1 MPFRMAETESVAVV
15 KVIGIGGGGGN
26 AINTM
31 VENRLQGVEF
41 IVANTDKQ
49 ALEQSKADIC
59 LQLGPS
65 ITKGLGAGADPDIGT
80 QSAHE
85 SIEEVKESL
94 VGADMVF
101 ITAGLG
107 GGTGTGAAPVVAK
120 ISKELGA
127 LTVAVVTKPFS
138 FEGKN
143 RRLNGEHGWQ
153 ELHKYADTIITV
165 PNDRLL
171 SLMQKTSK
179 LADMLSLADTVLLQA
194 VKGITDLI
202 NVPGLINAD
211 FADLRTVMKEVGPAI
226 MGSAAAVGENRA
238 SEAAKRAIDNQ
249 LLEDVGIDG
258 ARGLL
263 INISATE
270 ETFTM
275 AEFMEASALI
285 QDKVDED
292 AKVVIGALYDDSLGD
307 ELHVTVIAT
316 GVGELSSQERTIA
329 QVDDLPR
336 KQHHEA
342 PVKHTKLQPQMPQQQ
357 QQRPIEPV
365 RTQHPLKPESEK
377 QQTFKPAVANTSP
390 RATVLQGSNFDA
402 FDNFGPT
409 RGNRGIDKEEPK
421 RDERLSE
428 DYLETPTY
436 LRKKAN

>member
-15 KVIGIGGGGGN
+15 KVIGLGGGGGN

-31 VENRLQGVEF
+31 VDNKLQGVEF
-41 IVANTDKQ
+41 VVANTDKQ
-49 ALEQSKADIC
+49 ALDQSKADIC
-59 LQLGPS
+59 IQLGPS
-65 ITKGLGAGADPDIGT
+65 ITKGLGAGADPETGA

-85 SIEEVKESL
+85 SMEEVKDCLLGS
-94 VGADMVF
+94 DMVF

-127 LTVAVVTKPFS
+127 LTVAVVTKPFN
-138 FEGKN
+138 FEGKQRQRN
-143 RRLNGEHGWQ
+143 AESGWQ

-179 LADMLSLADTVLLQA
+179 LSDMLSLADTVLLQA

-226 MGSAAAVGENRA
+226 MGSASAVGESRA
-238 SEAAKRAIDNQ
+238 AEAAKRAIDNQ

-270 ETFTM
+270 ESFTM

-292 AKVVIGALYDDSLGD
+292 AKVVIGALYDESLGD
-307 ELHVTVIAT
+307 ELQVTVIAT
-316 GVGELSSQERTIA
+316 GVGDVSTRERTIA
-329 QVDDLPR
+329 QVGDLPR
-336 KQHHEA
+336 KQQYEA
-342 PVKHTKLQPQMPQQQ
+342 PVKAPKPV
-357 QQRPIEPV
+357 ESV
-365 RTQHPLKPESEK
+365 RTQHPLKPETER
-377 QQTFKPAVANTSP
+377 QQPYKPALANRVAK
-390 RATVLQGSNFDA
+390 ATVLPGSNFDA

-409 RGNRGIDKEEPK
+409 RGSRSLEKEEQKPT
-421 RDERLSE
+421 ERLNE

>member
-1 MPFRMAETESVAVV
+1 MPFRMAETDSVAVV
-15 KVIGIGGGGGN
+15 KVIGLGGGGGN

-31 VENRLQGVEF
+31 VDNQLQGVEF

-49 ALEQSKADIC
+49 ALDQSKADVC

-65 ITKGLGAGADPDIGT
+65 ITKGLGAGADPETGA

-94 VGADMVF
+94 AGSDMVF

-138 FEGKN
+138 FEGKHRQRN
-143 RRLNGEHGWQ
+143 AEEGWK

-179 LADMLSLADTVLLQA
+179 LSDMLSLADTVLLQA

-226 MGSAAAVGENRA
+226 MGSASAVGENRA
-238 SEAAKRAIDNQ
+238 TEAAKRAIDNQ

-270 ETFTM
+270 ESFTM

-285 QDKVDED
+285 QAKVDED

-316 GVGELSSQERTIA
+316 GVGDVSTGETTIA
-329 QVDDLPR
+329 QVEDLAVR
-336 KQHHEA
+336 KHQEMHHQHIIKPTE
-342 PVKHTKLQPQMPQQQ
+342 Q
-357 QQRPIEPV
+357 V
-365 RTQHPLKPESEK
+365 RTQHPLTPETEK
-377 QQTFKPAVANTSP
+377 QPTFKPAPANKGP
-390 RATVLQGSNFDA
+390 GITVLPGSNFDA
-402 FDNFGPT
+402 FDNFGSS
-409 RGNRGIDKEEPK
+409 RGSRGMDKEEPK
-421 RDERLSE
+421 RDQRLSE
-428 DYLETPTY
+428 DYYETPTY

>member
-1 MPFRMAETESVAVV
+1 MPFRMAETEGVAVV

-26 AINTM
+26 AVNTM
-31 VENRLQGVEF
+31 VANRLQGVQF

-49 ALEQSKADIC
+49 ALNQSNADVC
-59 LQLGPS
+59 LQIGPS
-65 ITKGLGAGADPDIGT
+65 ITKGLGAGADPETGA

-85 SIEEVKESL
+85 SIEDIKEALKGS
-94 VGADMVF
+94 DMVF
-101 ITAGLG
+101 VTAGFG

-127 LTVAVVTKPFS
+127 LTVAVITKPFS
-138 FEGKN
+138 FEGKHRARN
-143 RRLNGEHGWQ
+143 AEAGWK

-171 SLMQKTSK
+171 SLMRKTSK
-179 LADMLSLADTVLLQA
+179 LSEMLSLADSVLLQA

-202 NVPGLINAD
+202 NVPGFINAD

-226 MGSAAAVGENRA
+226 MGSGSAMGENRA
-238 SEAAKRAIDNQ
+238 TEAAKRAIDNQ

-263 INISATE
+263 INISASE

-285 QDKVDED
+285 QDKVDDD
-292 AKVVIGALYDDSLGD
+292 AKVVIGALYDNSLGD

-316 GVGELSSQERTIA
+316 GVGDTSSKQETIA
-329 QVDDLPR
+329 QVGDLPR
-336 KQHHEA
+336 RQNK
-342 PVKHTKLQPQMPQQQ
+342 
-357 QQRPIEPV
+357 IEPEN
-365 RTQHPLKPESEK
+365 QKGLKPAPTNRK
-377 QQTFKPAVANTSP
+377 QRITALP
-390 RATVLQGSNFDA
+390 GSNFDA
-402 FDNFGPT
+402 FDNLGPGLGGGQDEH
-409 RGNRGIDKEEPK
+409 RGDNGWN
-421 RDERLSE
+421 E
-428 DYLETPTY
+428 DHLETPTY

>member
-1 MPFRMAETESVAVV
+1 MPFRMAETEGVAVV

-31 VENRLQGVEF
+31 VANRLQGVQF
-41 IVANTDKQ
+41 IVANTDTQ
-49 ALEQSKADIC
+49 ALNQSQADVC
-59 LQLGPS
+59 LQIGPS
-65 ITKGLGAGADPDIGT
+65 ITKGLGAGADPETGA
-80 QSAHE
+80 QAAHE
-85 SIEEVKESL
+85 SIDEIKETLKGS
-94 VGADMVF
+94 DMVF
-101 ITAGLG
+101 VTAGLG

-120 ISKELGA
+120 ISKEIGA

-138 FEGKN
+138 FEGKHRIKN
-143 RRLNGEHGWQ
+143 AENGWK
-153 ELHKYADTIITV
+153 ELHKFADTIITV

-171 SLMQKTSK
+171 SLMQKSSK
-179 LADMLSLADTVLLQA
+179 LSDMLALADTVLLQA

-211 FADLRTVMKEVGPAI
+211 FADLRTVMREVGPAI
-226 MGSAAAVGENRA
+226 MGSGIAAGENRA
-238 SEAAKRAIDNQ
+238 TEAAKRAIDNQ

-270 ETFTM
+270 ESFTM

-285 QDKVDED
+285 QDKVDEE

-316 GVGELSSQERTIA
+316 GVGDVSSKQETIA
-329 QVDDLPR
+329 QVDDLSR
-336 KQHHEA
+336 RY
-342 PVKHTKLQPQMPQQQ
+342 
-357 QQRPIEPV
+357 QRIDV
-365 RTQHPLKPESEK
+365 DNQSKTGV
-377 QQTFKPAVANTSP
+377 KPAPPNQQKRVTP
-390 RATVLQGSNFDA
+390 LPGSNFDA
-402 FDNFGPT
+402 FDNLGPA
-409 RGNRGIDKEEPK
+409 RRMDK
-421 RDERLSE
+421 DENSKESGWNE

>member
-15 KVIGIGGGGGN
+15 KVIGLGGGGGN

-31 VENRLQGVEF
+31 VDNKLQGVDF

-49 ALEQSKADIC
+49 ALDQSKADIC
-59 LQLGPS
+59 IQLGPS
-65 ITKGLGAGADPDIGT
+65 ITKGLGAGADPETGA

-85 SIEEVKESL
+85 SMEEVKECLHGS
-94 VGADMVF
+94 DMVF

-127 LTVAVVTKPFS
+127 LTVAVVTKPFN
-138 FEGKN
+138 FEGRQRQRN
-143 RRLNGEHGWQ
+143 AEAGWQ

-179 LADMLSLADTVLLQA
+179 LSDMLSLADTVLLQA

-226 MGSAAAVGENRA
+226 MGSASAVGEHRA
-238 SEAAKRAIDNQ
+238 VEAAKRAIDNQ

-285 QDKVDED
+285 QEKVDED
-292 AKVVIGALYDDSLGD
+292 AKVVIGALYDDSLGE
-307 ELHVTVIAT
+307 ELQVTVIAT
-316 GVGELSSQERTIA
+316 GVGDVGTRERTIA
-329 QVDDLPR
+329 QVGDLPN
-336 KQHHEA
+336 KQNYDA
-342 PVKHTKLQPQMPQQQ
+342 PVKHPKPVEPVITKNPLKPEGERQQQ
-357 QQRPIEPV
+357 QQP
-365 RTQHPLKPESEK
+365 
-377 QQTFKPAVANTSP
+377 FKPAIANRAP
-390 RATVLQGSNFDA
+390 KATVLPGSNFDA

-409 RGNRGIDKEEPK
+409 RGNRSLEKEEHKPS
-421 RDERLSE
+421 ERLNE

>member
-1 MPFRMAETESVAVV
+1 MPFRMAESEGVAAV

-31 VENRLQGVEF
+31 VANRLQGVEF

-49 ALEQSKADIC
+49 ALDQSKADIC
-59 LQLGPS
+59 LQIGPS
-65 ITKGLGAGADPDIGT
+65 ITKGLGAGADPETGA

-85 SIEEVKESL
+85 SLEEIKESL
-94 VGADMVF
+94 RGSDMVF
-101 ITAGLG
+101 VTAGLG

-138 FEGKN
+138 FEGKH
-143 RRLNGEHGWQ
+143 RLKNAENGWKQ
-153 ELHKYADTIITV
+153 LQQYADTIITV

-171 SLMQKTSK
+171 SLMQKTSR
-179 LADMLSLADTVLLQA
+179 LSDMLSLADTVLLQA

-211 FADLRTVMKEVGPAI
+211 FADLRTVMGEVGPAI
-226 MGSAAAVGENRA
+226 MGSGVAAGENRA
-238 SEAAKRAIDNQ
+238 TEAARRAIDNQ

-270 ETFTM
+270 ESFTM

-285 QDKVDED
+285 QDKVDDD

-316 GVGELSSQERTIA
+316 GVGDVSSRQETIA
-329 QVDDLPR
+329 QVGDLS
-336 KQHHEA
+336 
-342 PVKHTKLQPQMPQQQ
+342 L
-357 QQRPIEPV
+357 RPP
-365 RTQHPLKPESEK
+365 KPDPEIDIQS
-377 QQTFKPAVANTSP
+377 QNAVKPAPANRQKRVAHLP
-390 RATVLQGSNFDA
+390 GSNFDA
-402 FDNFGPT
+402 LDNLGPARRGFDKDSE
-409 RGNRGIDKEEPK
+409 R
-421 RDERLSE
+421 RDSGWNE

>member
-1 MPFRMAETESVAVV
+1 MPFRMAETEGVAVV

-31 VENRLQGVEF
+31 VEHRLQGVQF

-49 ALEQSKADIC
+49 ALDQSKADVC

-65 ITKGLGAGADPDIGT
+65 ITKGLGAGADPETGA

-85 SIEEVKESL
+85 SIEEIKEHLRGS
-94 VGADMVF
+94 DMVF

-107 GGTGTGAAPVVAK
+107 GGTGTGAAPVVARV
-120 ISKELGA
+120 SKEMGA

-138 FEGKN
+138 FEGKHRKRN
-143 RRLNGEHGWQ
+143 AEEGWK

-171 SLMQKTSK
+171 SMMQKTSK
-179 LADMLSLADTVLLQA
+179 LSDMLSLADTVLLQA

-226 MGSAAAVGENRA
+226 MGSASAIGENRA
-238 SEAAKRAIDNQ
+238 TEAAKRAIDNQ

-270 ETFTM
+270 ESFTM

-285 QDKVDED
+285 QQKVDED
-292 AKVVIGALYDDSLGD
+292 AKVVIGALYDNSLGD
-307 ELHVTVIAT
+307 ALHVTVIAT
-316 GVGELSSQERTIA
+316 GVGDQSSKKGTIA
-329 QVDDLPR
+329 QVDDLPLR
-336 KQHHEA
+336 
-342 PVKHTKLQPQMPQQQ
+342 
-357 QQRPIEPV
+357 QQR
-365 RTQHPLKPESEK
+365 SEIDA
-377 QQTFKPAVANTSP
+377 QQNYQPAPAN
-390 RATVLQGSNFDA
+390 RQQRITVLPGSNFDA
-402 FDNFGPT
+402 FDNLGPG
-409 RGNRGIDKEEPK
+409 RRVDPDERVRA
-421 RDERLSE
+421 RDEAWRE